1 MRWIQ
6 KIWGSFAHLL
16 VEFDGGG
23 GEDEAEEFG
32 VKERFGVG
40 GEGRDYGGDR
50 GGDGG
55 YSSHR

>member
-40 GEGRDYGGDR
+40 GEGICHGVDHGGDDR
-50 GGDGG
+50 
-55 YSSHR
+55 YSSYP